1 MLLKNPTVG
10 LAAHTGQTD
19 VRITAKA
26 DSHEEAD
33 KLITKMEL
41 QLRER
46 LGISIYGMGKE
57 TVPDVVGKLLKEKGL
72 KIGIADTLVN
82 GQVVQMLA
90 ESGFEELVDIDLHTK
105 TISEIVESTDIG
117 LEKNPESMVR
127 KLAQHVAPEEGLGL
141 SMIGPFENNTNYI
154 ALYHWNRGEI
164 LKRGR
169 NFQDSDHNRKWI
181 SIQGLDWIRRMLLGK
196 LKSPI
201 D

>member
-1 MLLKNPTVG
+1 MAKLHYDTVREVSF
-10 LAAHTGQTD
+10 APAD
-19 VRITAKA
+19 IVRLS
-26 DSHEEAD
+26 DF
-33 KLITKMEL
+33 L
-41 QLRER
+41 Q
-46 LGISIYGMGKE
+46 
-57 TVPDVVGKLLKEKGL
+57 DDGKLCHL
-72 KIGIADTLVN
+72 
-82 GQVVQMLA
+82 GQVIDSGPDPVLLA
-90 ESGFEELVDIDLHTK
+90 QVKDVIEAVVSGRKYEVLLLRSQGK